1 MVAVS
6 SVITKLA
13 GPPKLSDTFAARLV
27 PLPLEGRRERSSA
40 ETLVPKCDTAAL
52 SDECLVV
59 SVAGGNREAVSTL
72 FKRYARL
79 TFVIGR
85 RILRDDAE
93 AEDVVQEVFL
103 YIHRRSSIYDSAR
116 GSARSWIL
124 QIAYTQALMRRRD
137 LNSHGLYASAIG
149 DKHKESE
156 TAGKSATEYEGSVEG
171 LFGRAGWRKAFE
183 SLTPDQQQTLR
194 LHFFEGYTFAEI
206 AEKLGQSYGNIRNH
220 HYRSLEKLRGL
231 LADRD

>member
-1 MVAVS
+1 MLLLRGTGS
-6 SVITKLA
+6 
-13 GPPKLSDTFAARLV
+13 PKLSETFAPRLV
-27 PLPLEGRRERSSA
+27 PLPLESRQERSSA
-40 ETLVPKCDTAAL
+40 QPLVPKCDIAAL
-52 SDECLVV
+52 SDECLVLR
-59 SVAGGNREAVSTL
+59 VAAGNREAVSTL

-79 TFVIGR
+79 TFAIGR

-93 AEDVVQEVFL
+93 AEDLVQEVFL
-103 YIHRRSSIYDSAR
+103 YIHRRSSIYDSAKA
-116 GSARSWIL
+116 SARSWIL

-137 LNSHGLYASAIG
+137 LKSHGLYTSAIV

-156 TAGKSATEYEGSVEG
+156 PVGNSDTEYEGSVEG

-206 AEKLGQSYGNIRNH
+206 AEKLGQSHGNIRNH
-220 HYRSLEKLRGL
+220 HYRSLEKLRSL
-231 LADRD
+231 LAGKD